1 MSNENSIEVQREA
14 TSEHNFVFWVH
25 VFITALAWL
34 GPFLFSWYLL
44 VAVFLIVLVQFM
56 IWDRCLL
63 NGSHDLEDK
72 EETTLYSYVIEKL
85 GYDVDRTELR
95 LWVREYFYVL
105 LSAIAIIWQA
115 VLGFEPLLFF

>member
-1 MSNENSIEVQREA
+1 MSNGKSIKVHSEA
-14 TSEHNFVFWVH
+14 TSEHNLVFWVH
-25 VFITALAWL
+25 VFITSLAWL

-44 VAVFLIVLVQFM
+44 VGVLLIVLIQFM
-56 IWDRCLL
+56 IWDRCLM

-72 EETTLYSYVIEKL
+72 EETTLYSYVIERL
-85 GYDVDRTELR
+85 GYSVDRTELR
-95 LWVREYFYVL
+95 LWVRKYFYPI